1 MTCGLKILEL
11 VHERFYV
18 AYDARKPDGEHK
30 SPKKRSG
37 KKHDAP
43 VEYDVR
49 VSFPCLEC
57 PRKLLT
63 LRRLLFPEYEWIP

>member
-1 MTCGLKILEL
+1 MPRSYYQVIATKLLHKILEL

-18 AYDARKPDGEHK
+18 AYEARKPDEEHK

-43 VEYDVR
+43 VDYDVR
-49 VSFPCLEC
+49 VSFPCAGC
-57 PRKLLT
+57 
-63 LRRLLFPEYEWIP
+63 